1 MSSTDATAPIDTLN
15 ASEALARLEE
25 LRKSGRLTRT
35 RTLLYIVSV
44 CYGVIALL
52 QGSAFLIIYCG
63 LLVVMFVILGL
74 HDAHV
79 RMVQA
84 QIDLIV
90 KLLRDQQQK
99 KDDHALVA

>member
-1 MSSTDATAPIDTLN
+1 MSSTDPTAPIDTLN
-15 ASEALARLEE
+15 ASEALARLEG
-25 LRKSGRLTRT
+25 LRKSGLTRT

-52 QGSAFLIIYCG
+52 QGRDFFIIYCG

-74 HDAHV
+74 HDAHM
-79 RMVQA
+79 RMIQA

-90 KLLRDQQQK
+90 KLLRDEQEK
-99 KDDHALVA
+99 KDNHAVVA